1 MTGIKIKEMR
11 APRVGIPR
19 ALLYY
24 SYHPFWTEF
33 FHQLEAETVLSPATN
48 KEILDA
54 GVRLAVDEACL
65 PIKVFLGH
73 VQALI
78 NSGVDYLFIPRLVAV
93 ERKAYICP
101 KFLGLPDMAK
111 ACISLPVPMLKP
123 NINLN
128 GGRRQLWQAA
138 RETAEQIGA
147 GHVQA
152 GRALVKAWLHW
163 QRAGGISWWRHRLRA
178 LQAQA
183 ESSRSLKVAV
193 IGHPYNLYDEY
204 INLGLLNQLDQLG
217 VEVVTPEDVELAE
230 AEAGAARMPKR
241 LFWTLNRHLLGTA
254 LHLADRE
261 DLDGMIHL
269 SAFGCGPDSF
279 TGEIITR
286 RLQRSGRIPVLN
298 LTIDEH
304 SGEAGLVTRVEAFID
319 MLQRRRKQCGA

>member
-1 MTGIKIKEMR
+1 MRKIKISEKR

-24 SYHPFWTEF
+24 SYNPFWTEF
-33 FHQLEAETVLSPATN
+33 FRQIGAEPILSPETN

-65 PIKVFLGH
+65 PVKVFLGH

-78 NSGVDYLFIPRLVAV
+78 NLGVDYLFIPRLVAV
-93 ERKAYICP
+93 EKRAYICP
-101 KFLGLPDMAK
+101 KFLGLPDMAR
-111 ACISLPVPMLKP
+111 ACLKLPVPLLKP
-123 NINLN
+123 TINLN
-128 GGRRQLWQAA
+128 GGRRQLWLAA
-138 RETAEQIGA
+138 REAA
-147 GHVQA
+147 GQLGVHPIQA
-152 GRALVKAWLHW
+152 GRALLKAWVFW
-163 QRAGGISWWRHRLRA
+163 QKAGGISWWRQHTRSLRD
-178 LQAQA
+178 
-183 ESSRSLKVAV
+183 ENSRRGLKVAV
-193 IGHPYNLYDEY
+193 IAHPYNLYDNY
-204 INLGLLNQLDQLG
+204 INLGLLQHLEQLG
-217 VEVVTPEDVELAE
+217 VEVVTPEDVPIQE
-230 AEAGAARMPKR
+230 AEAGAAQMPKR

-254 LHLADRE
+254 LHLAE
-261 DLDGMIHL
+261 QEGLSGLIHL

-286 RLQRSGRIPVLN
+286 RLQRAGRVSVLN